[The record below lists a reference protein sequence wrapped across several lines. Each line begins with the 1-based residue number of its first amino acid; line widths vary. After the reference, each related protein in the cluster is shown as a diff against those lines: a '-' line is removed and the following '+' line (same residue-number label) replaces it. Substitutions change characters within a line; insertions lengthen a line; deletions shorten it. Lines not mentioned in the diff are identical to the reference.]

1 MYKKDK
7 RYIVGAVLTA
17 ASLLILAVTF
27 VLMGMGSDKA
37 VVWFYFSL
45 PALVIGSFIMQ
56 AVKRMYEKA
65 DMDGTKPMPYF
76 YYFKTA
82 VRKMRKKGIADTVKK
97 GVTALLSAAVLVTLL
112 LYGYFSYSMK
122 AIKREPVYVV
132 NQTRY
137 DEYYAM
143 WKIALSGEN
152 TEVAH
157 FFFEAMDRYHDLNAD
172 SNKRIGEYK
181 EKRKTT
187 AVVGC
192 AVLAADVIFV
202 AVCGIVT
209 HCRRKADEKDRDK

>member
-97 GVTALLSAAVLVTLL
+97 GVTALLSTAVLVTLL
-112 LYGYFSYSMK
+112 LYGYFFIQHEGYQ
-122 AIKREPVYVV
+122 KR
-132 NQTRY
+132 
-137 DEYYAM
+137 AC
-143 WKIALSGEN
+143 I
-152 TEVAH
+152 
-157 FFFEAMDRYHDLNAD
+157 
-172 SNKRIGEYK
+172 
-181 EKRKTT
+181 
-187 AVVGC
+187 
-192 AVLAADVIFV
+192 
-202 AVCGIVT
+202 CG
-209 HCRRKADEKDRDK
+209 KSDKV

>member
-27 VLMGMGSDKA
+27 VLMGMGSDRA

-76 YYFKTA
+76 YYLKTA
-82 VRKMRKKGIADTVKK
+82 VRKMQKKGIADTVKK

-143 WKIALSGEN
+143 WKIALSDEN

-209 HCRRKADEKDRDK
+209 HFRRKADEKDRDK

>member
-1 MYKKDK
+1 
-7 RYIVGAVLTA
+7 
-17 ASLLILAVTF
+17 
-27 VLMGMGSDKA
+27 
-37 VVWFYFSL
+37 
-45 PALVIGSFIMQ
+45 
-56 AVKRMYEKA
+56 
-65 DMDGTKPMPYF
+65 
-76 YYFKTA
+76 
-82 VRKMRKKGIADTVKK
+82 MRKKGIADTVKK

-122 AIKREPVYVV
+122 AIKREPVYVL

-143 WKIALSGEN
+143 WKIALSDEN